1 MRLAWVVVLIACGG
15 KPAGKQDAGKPPADA
30 APAVVDL
37 PARPFGLTE
46 LGGFDWRKRG
56 GQSAF
61 LAARKA
67 EDREDWPAAVV
78 ACKQAL
84 AADPTHLEAA
94 WLLAAG
100 NAKLGKLDEVLAPL
114 LVAAGGDFGKWADA
128 SLELPAMKAFLATPA
143 GDAWQRRVR
152 DDHPRYAAALARSV
166 LVYAHGDLFAVD
178 PAGQSESGPLH
189 AGPEGPR
196 WYRVTRT
203 GGGVIGALVAS
214 GDAHR
219 LAYVART
226 RSNKVTHVGIGVVDL
241 VTGRA
246 TRPVDSGLTG
256 LFQLAHAETGFW
268 VAANGSARL
277 VDDDARYHAVP
288 GKPVRP
294 GGAWLEVSG
303 KSTRL
308 HRLPIADVSAD
319 WDDKSLASA
328 MKIGRSNRIVS
339 VPSPGLID
347 GNTIVWA
354 PDHAHLALVAQLDDH
369 CTPGAIS
376 AAAFVADAATGKV
389 TELERA
395 AGGLAIEWLSD
406 HALAIAGDRGV
417 TIVDLSG
424 AKTPIP
430 NATGLVAP
438 RRKPRCTPDETPD
451 EPPVEED
458 ESNVGVG
465 SGSGER

>member
-1 MRLAWVVVLIACGG
+1 M
-15 KPAGKQDAGKPPADA
+15 KPPPDA
-30 APAVVDL
+30 RPVALEL

-67 EDREDWPAAVV
+67 EDREDWPAVVV

-100 NAKLGKLDEVLAPL
+100 DAKLGKLDEVLAPL

-128 SLELPAMKAFLATPA
+128 SLELPAMQAWLATPE
-143 GDAWQRRVR
+143 GDAWRRRVR

-166 LVYAHGDLFAVD
+166 IVYASGDLYAV
-178 PAGQSESGPLH
+178 
-189 AGPEGPR
+189 EGAR
-196 WYRVTRT
+196 WYRLTRT
-203 GGGVIGALVAS
+203 SGGVVGALVAT
-214 GDAHR
+214 DAHR

-226 RSNKVTHVGIGVVDL
+226 RTGKATHVGIGVVDL
-241 VTGRA
+241 VGGRA
-246 TRPVDSGLTG
+246 TRPVDSGLAG
-256 LFQLAHAETGFW
+256 LFQLAHAEGGFW
-268 VAANGSARL
+268 VGAGGAARL
-277 VDDDARYHAVP
+277 VDDDARYHPIA
-288 GKPVRP
+288 GKAARP
-294 GGAWLEVSG
+294 AGPWLEVQG

-328 MKIGRSNRIVS
+328 IKLGRSNRIVS

-347 GNTIVWA
+347 GNTLVWA
-354 PDHAHLALVAQLDDH
+354 PDRAHLALVAQLDDH

-376 AAAFVADAATGKV
+376 AAAFIADATTGTV
-389 TELERA
+389 TEVERA
-395 AGGLAIEWLSD
+395 RGGLAIEWLSER
-406 HALAIAGDRGV
+406 AVAIAGDHGV
-417 TIVDLSG
+417 AIVDLAG
-424 AKTPIP
+424 ARTPIP
-430 NATGLVAP
+430 GATGLVAP
-438 RRKPRCTPDETPD
+438 RRKPRCTPEEPTE
-451 EPPVEED
+451 EPPPED
-458 ESNVGVG
+458 DEAAVGVETG
-465 SGSGER
+465 SGNR

>member
-1 MRLAWVVVLIACGG
+1 MRVALVVAVVACGG
-15 KPAGKQDAGKPPADA
+15 KPAPKQDAGRPPADA
-30 APAVVDL
+30 TAVVAEL
-37 PARPFGLTE
+37 PARPFGATE
-46 LGGFDWRKRG
+46 LAAFDWRKRG

-67 EDREDWPAAVV
+67 EDREDWPAAVI

-100 NAKLGKLDEVLAPL
+100 NAKLGKLDEVLPPL

-128 SLELPAMKAFLATPA
+128 SLELPAMQAFLATPQGA
-143 GDAWQRRVR
+143 AWRRRVR
-152 DDHPRYAAALARSV
+152 DDHPRYTAALARSV
-166 LVYAHGDLFAVD
+166 IVFANGDLFAVD
-178 PAGQSESGPLH
+178 P
-189 AGPEGPR
+189 EGNR
-196 WYRVTRT
+196 WYRITRT
-203 GGGVIGALVAS
+203 GGGTVGVLVA

-226 RSNKVTHVGIGVVDL
+226 RSKKVTHVGIGIVDL
-241 VTGRA
+241 VSGRA
-246 TRPVDSGLTG
+246 TRPVDSGITG
-256 LFQLAHAETGFW
+256 LFQLAHAPTGFW
-268 VAANGSARL
+268 VSANGAARL
-277 VDDDARYHAVP
+277 VDDDARYHAIP

-294 GGAWLEVSG
+294 GGPWLEVSG

-347 GNTIVWA
+347 GNTIAWA

-395 AGGLAIEWLSD
+395 AGGLAIDWLSD
-406 HALAIAGDRGV
+406 HALAIAGDKGV
-417 TIVDLSG
+417 SIVELSG
-424 AKTPIP
+424 GKTPI
-430 NATGLVAP
+430 ASAAGLVAP
-438 RRKPRCTPDETPD
+438 RRKPRCTPEEPPD
-451 EPPVEED
+451 EPPVED
-458 ESNVGVG
+458 ETEATVGVENR
-465 SGSGER
+465 SDH